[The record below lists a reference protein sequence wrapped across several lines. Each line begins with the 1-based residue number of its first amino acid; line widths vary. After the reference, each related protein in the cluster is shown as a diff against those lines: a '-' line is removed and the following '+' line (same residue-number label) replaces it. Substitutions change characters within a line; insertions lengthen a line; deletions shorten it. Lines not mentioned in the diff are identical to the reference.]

1 MPDVVALC
9 YHATSPAWPNELSVE
24 PDALARQVRMLLDR
38 GYAPVRFADL
48 LAGAR
53 GRRVAVT
60 FDDAYR
66 STYELAWPALREL
79 GVPATVYAP
88 VDFVGANGPMSWPGI
103 DDAAAGPHAAEL
115 RCMTWEQLG
124 ELHEAGWEIGS
135 HTCSHPR
142 LTECDGAR
150 LERELVA
157 SREAIAALDAPDWQ
171 KTILRAMAH
180 YGMFVGDTGGSPWG
194 VQFESGSTYTSFGQA
209 DPWVTWAKQ
218 QPGESDWQGRQYLP
232 RIGGVDWDSRLKVV
246 DPCVDQGSC

>member
-9 YHATSPAWPNELSVE
+9 YHATSPAWPNELAVE

-38 GYAPVRFADL
+38 GYKPVRFADL
-48 LAGAR
+48 LAGGR

-66 STYELAWPALREL
+66 STYEFAWPALREL
-79 GVPATVYAP
+79 GVPASVYAP
-88 VDFVGANGPMSWPGI
+88 VDFVGASDPMSWPGI

-142 LTECDGAR
+142 LTECDDAR

-157 SREAIAALDAPDWQ
+157 SREAIAA
-171 KTILRAMAH
+171 
-180 YGMFVGDTGGSPWG
+180 
-194 VQFESGSTYTSFGQA
+194 
-209 DPWVTWAKQ
+209 
-218 QPGESDWQGRQYLP
+218 
-232 RIGGVDWDSRLKVV
+232 RIGACRTIAYPYGDVDGRVMSAARRAGYELAAALPAHVRRPVPLAWPRLGIYRQDADWRFRLKVSRV
-246 DPCVDQGSC
+246 VRAVRATAPGHRVVESEPAS

>member
-88 VDFVGANGPMSWPGI
+88 VDFVGGNELAALYRSSDAFLHVSWTEGAPQVLLEAFAAGLPVVATAVGGVAEQAA
-103 DDAAAGPHAAEL
+103 DAALLVTPGRADEAAEALARLAAEAPL
-115 RCMTWEQLG
+115 RERLAEHGRARVRERTLEA
-124 ELHEAGWEIGS
+124 EAG
-135 HTCSHPR
+135 R
-142 LTECDGAR
+142 VAR
-150 LERELVA
+150 FIA
-157 SREAIAALDAPDWQ
+157 EA
-171 KTILRAMAH
+171 AH
-180 YGMFVGDTGGSPWG
+180 
-194 VQFESGSTYTSFGQA
+194 A
-209 DPWVTWAKQ
+209 
-218 QPGESDWQGRQYLP
+218 
-232 RIGGVDWDSRLKVV
+232 
-246 DPCVDQGSC
+246 

>member
-48 LAGAR
+48 PAGAR
-53 GRRVAVT
+53 GRRMAVT

-88 VDFVGANGPMSWPGI
+88 VDFVGANDPMSWPGI

-157 SREAIAALDAPDWQ
+157 SREAIAARIGACRTIAYPYGDVDGRVMSAARRAGYELAAALPAHVRRPVPLAWPRLGIYRQDADWRFRL
-171 KTILRAMAH
+171 KISRVVRALRATAPGH
-180 YGMFVGDTGGSPWG
+180 RLV
-194 VQFESGSTYTSFGQA
+194 ESEPPS
-209 DPWVTWAKQ
+209 
-218 QPGESDWQGRQYLP
+218 
-232 RIGGVDWDSRLKVV
+232 
-246 DPCVDQGSC
+246 

>member
-1 MPDVVALC
+1 VPDTVVLC
-9 YHATSPAWPNELSVE
+9 YHATTPAWPDELSVD
-24 PDALARQVRMLLDR
+24 PDVLARQVRMLRDR

-88 VDFVGANGPMSWPGI
+88 VDFVGASDPMSWPGI

-115 RCMTWEQLG
+115 CCMTWEQLG
-124 ELHEAGWEIGS
+124 ELHEAGWEVGS

-157 SREAIAALDAPDWQ
+157 SREAIAA
-171 KTILRAMAH
+171 
-180 YGMFVGDTGGSPWG
+180 
-194 VQFESGSTYTSFGQA
+194 
-209 DPWVTWAKQ
+209 
-218 QPGESDWQGRQYLP
+218 
-232 RIGGVDWDSRLKVV
+232 RIGACRTIAYPYGDVDGRVMSAARRAGYELAAGLPAHIRRPVPLAWPRLGIY
-246 DPCVDQGSC
+246 P

>member
-88 VDFVGANGPMSWPGI
+88 VDFVGASDPMSWPGI

-157 SREAIAALDAPDWQ
+157 SREAIAARIGACRTIAYPYGDVDGRVMSAARRAGYELAAALPAHVRRPVPLAWPRLGIYRQDADWRFRL
-171 KTILRAMAH
+171 KISRVVRALRATAPGH
-180 YGMFVGDTGGSPWG
+180 RLV
-194 VQFESGSTYTSFGQA
+194 ESEPPS
-209 DPWVTWAKQ
+209 
-218 QPGESDWQGRQYLP
+218 
-232 RIGGVDWDSRLKVV
+232 
-246 DPCVDQGSC
+246 

>member
-88 VDFVGANGPMSWPGI
+88 VDFVGASDPMSWPGI

-157 SREAIAALDAPDWQ
+157 SREAIAARIGACRTIAYPFGDVDGRGMSAARRAGYELAAALPAHVRRPVPLAWPRLGIYRQDADWRFRL
-171 KTILRAMAH
+171 KISRVVRALRATAPGH
-180 YGMFVGDTGGSPWG
+180 RLV
-194 VQFESGSTYTSFGQA
+194 ESEPPS
-209 DPWVTWAKQ
+209 
-218 QPGESDWQGRQYLP
+218 
-232 RIGGVDWDSRLKVV
+232 
-246 DPCVDQGSC
+246 